1 MESSNKPVVSGA
13 NLFAEVV
20 FGIPVNKI
28 FLYKIPDRLKPL
40 CTKGIRV
47 FAPFGRRNLI
57 GYIVALQDKADI
69 ETKELIEILDDK
81 PVVNE
86 EMLKFTRWISDY
98 YLCPWGEVIESA
110 MPEWVDV
117 KIVNKKEIRKVKERC
132 KMQDARNKIQDLKL
146 ATCNLQLAI
155 HQENALKK
163 IQDKIE
169 RNEHQVFLLH
179 GVTGSGKTEV
189 YIRATAEVLKKG
201 EKVIVM
207 VPEITLTLQLFQ
219 RFLKIFGNRLAILH
233 SGLTQRERYNEWMKV
248 RNNEV
253 DIVIGARSAVFAPFE
268 NIGPIIVD
276 EEHDTAYK
284 QDP

>member
-117 KIVNKKEIRKVKERC
+117 KIVNK
-132 KMQDARNKIQDLKL
+132 
-146 ATCNLQLAI
+146 
-155 HQENALKK
+155 
-163 IQDKIE
+163 
-169 RNEHQVFLLH
+169 
-179 GVTGSGKTEV
+179 G
-189 YIRATAEVLKKG
+189 KG
-201 EKVIVM
+201 EKPEARSQK
-207 VPEITLTLQLFQ
+207 PEIRRQNF
-219 RFLKIFGNRLAILH
+219 RFFPYNL
-233 SGLTQRERYNEWMKV
+233 SGKC
-248 RNNEV
+248 
-253 DIVIGARSAVFAPFE
+253 
-268 NIGPIIVD
+268 
-276 EEHDTAYK
+276 H
-284 QDP
+284 